1 MPMVWML
8 DIYTSMVGGSKM
20 NKKILTEIAKLSNL
34 EIDKIIDIGIWE
46 YHQNIIH
53 STEEKNIWEKM
64 NHIRRIIDDALP

>member
-1 MPMVWML
+1 MVWML

-46 YHQNIIH
+46 YHQNIVH
-53 STEEKNIWEKM
+53 STEDKDLWEKM
-64 NHIRRIIDDALP
+64 NQIRRIIEK

>member
-1 MPMVWML
+1 
-8 DIYTSMVGGSKM
+8 M

-46 YHQNIIH
+46 YYQNIVH
-53 STEEKNIWEKM
+53 STEEKDLLAKM